1 MSAALTPCASSG
13 RQHADEQP
21 QAGRACCVDRSSSR
35 SHAELRELS
44 GGKGWMG
51 PPSPCPTLAM
61 EADQLLLLSS
71 VAVRRDERSH
81 VTSGSH
87 GGAATSIVAAPIM
100 RRAAKHVRSFF
111 ILSR

>member
-1 MSAALTPCASSG
+1 MSAALIPCASSG

-21 QAGRACCVDRSSSR
+21 RAGGACCVDCSSSR

-111 ILSR
+111 IL

>member
-1 MSAALTPCASSG
+1 MLQPAQLQQNSCRTARAA
-13 RQHADEQP
+13 
-21 QAGRACCVDRSSSR
+21 
-35 SHAELRELS
+35 S

-51 PPSPCPTLAM
+51 PPSPCPTLAK

-87 GGAATSIVAAPIM
+87 GGAATSIGAAPIM
-100 RRAAKHVRSFF
+100 RRVGAPVRSFT